1 MDKVLSK
8 VLALSL
14 LGGISLL
21 LGTIPLKL
29 GQWFNGEDG
38 KRMHETLF
46 SSLLCFGGGLLI
58 ATSILHMLP
67 EVSFQIYHPFQTYIS
82 VILKSILRLIL
93 KKYQPP

>member
-29 GQWFNGEDG
+29 GQWFNAEDG
-38 KRMHETLF
+38 KRKHETMF
-46 SSLLCFGGGLLI
+46 SSMLCFGGGLLI
-58 ATSILHMLP
+58 STSILHMLP
-67 EVSFQIYHPFQTYIS
+67 EVSFQILTHFRHTSRLDYRETKPK
-82 VILKSILRLIL
+82 VIVAA
-93 KKYQPP
+93 

>member
-38 KRMHETLF
+38 KRKHETVF

-67 EVSFQIYHPFQTYIS
+67 EVSFQIRGPFQTHIC
-82 VILKSILRLIL
+82 VILKIIKR
-93 KKYQPP
+93 PN